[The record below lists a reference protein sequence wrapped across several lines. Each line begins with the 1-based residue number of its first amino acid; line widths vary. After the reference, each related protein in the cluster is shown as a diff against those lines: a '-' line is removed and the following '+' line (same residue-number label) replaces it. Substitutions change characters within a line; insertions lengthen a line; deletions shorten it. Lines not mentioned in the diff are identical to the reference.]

1 MYVLLLSTVCTLIDG
16 RKTGRSPVLARSM
29 YSTFIFTQV
38 ETSQRAM
45 ELEVQYF

>member
-1 MYVLLLSTVCTLIDG
+1 MYVLLLSAVCTLIDG
-16 RKTGRSPVLARSM
+16 RKTGRSPVLSRSM
-29 YSTFIFTQV
+29 STFIFTQV